1 MNLKNKKHTCM
12 TAAAIAVS
20 LAFAGQSAIAEEN
33 APVKVEEKKKSFS
46 SKLNKSLNKRLD
58 KRFKK
63 VGFGSLEEPGDRY
76 IVKFK
81 DEMTSEVLMGTEDV
95 SLRGKGALKFGKQK
109 KAFNI
114 QAAKNDV
121 TRAGGLVKKELK
133 KHRMMAAKLDRKA
146 LNELRKNPN
155 VENIEIDAKRK
166 PMAQTTPYG
175 YTMVQANQFG
185 QADTTARKVCVIDTG
200 YNLGHPDLPDTNNG
214 VTGNANNA
222 AVGNWYNDGNGHG
235 THVAGTI
242 AAYDNNEGVVGV
254 YPGVDL
260 HIVKIF
266 NDNGQW
272 TYASD
277 LIDAITQCQN
287 AGSNVVNM
295 SLGGG
300 SASATERDAM
310 QSFTDAG
317 MLLVAAAGNDG
328 NSGKSYPASYDAVM
342 SVAAVDSN
350 ENRASYSQ
358 YNDQVE
364 IAAPGSAVQSTYP
377 TNTYAALSGTS
388 MATPHVAGGAALV
401 WSYFPQCTNNQ
412 IRNALNVT
420 AQDKGSAGRD
430 NFYGFGLM
438 KLADAYNQ
446 LNTNGCDGNGGGTDN
461 GGSPTVEPVSGQ
473 VPGLSASRNDWN
485 RYTWTIPEGVSQM
498 TVSIAGGS
506 GDADLYMKFGS
517 QPETSDFDCRPY
529 RNGNNEECT
538 FDAPAAGT
546 WHIGIRAYSRYSN
559 VTLSYS
565 YE

>member
-1 MNLKNKKHTCM
+1 MNSKLNKKHTCL
-12 TAAAIAVS
+12 TAAALAVS
-20 LAFAGQSAIAEEN
+20 LGLTGNSAMAAGEGL
-33 APVKVEEKKKSFS
+33 VKVKEKPQTVKQA
-46 SKLNKSLNKRLD
+46 LGKRLTVD
-58 KRFKK
+58 RL
-63 VGFGSLEEPGDRY
+63 VTAGPQRY

-81 DEMTSEVLMGTEDV
+81 DEMQSDSIEVVSSSDKLNGNKLKSAKTKIKKPFNIASAKSEV
-95 SLRGKGALKFGKQK
+95 RK
-109 KAFNI
+109 
-114 QAAKNDV
+114 
-121 TRAGGLVKKELK
+121 AGGAIKKELK
-133 KHRMMAAKLDRKA
+133 KQKMVAATMSKSA
-146 LNELRKNPN
+146 LNKLRNNPN
-155 VENIEIDAKRK
+155 VESIEVDVLRK

-185 QADTTARKVCVIDTG
+185 QSDTAARKVCIIDTG
-200 YNLGHPDLPDTNNG
+200 YNLGHPDLPGTNDG
-214 VTGNANNA
+214 VTGQANNS

-254 YPGVDL
+254 YPGVNM

-277 LIDAITQCQN
+277 LIDAISQCQD

-300 SASATERDAM
+300 SASATERNAM

-328 NSGKSYPASYDAVM
+328 NSAKSYPASYDAVM

-401 WSYFPQCTNNQ
+401 WSYFPQCTNNE
-412 IRNALNVT
+412 IRSALNAT
-420 AQDKGSAGRD
+420 AEDKGSAGRD
-430 NFYGFGLM
+430 NFYGYGLM
-438 KLADAYNQ
+438 QLADAYNY
-446 LNTNGCDGNGGGTDN
+446 LNTNGCAGGSGGGDN
-461 GGSPTVEPVSGQ
+461 GTDPGVEPVSGQ
-473 VPGLSASRNDWN
+473 LTNLSGTRRNWD
-485 RYTWTIPEGVSQM
+485 RYTWTIPEGVTRM
-498 TVSIAGGS
+498 TIQTSGGS
-506 GDADLYMKFGS
+506 GDADLYVKFGS
-517 QPETSDFDCRPY
+517 QPETSSFDCRPY
-529 RNGNNEECT
+529 QNGNNEVCT
-538 FDAPAAGT
+538 FDAPASGT
-546 WHIGIRAYSRYSN
+546 WHIGIRAYSSYSG

>member
-1 MNLKNKKHTCM
+1 MNSKLNKKHTCL
-12 TAAAIAVS
+12 TAAALAVS
-20 LAFAGQSAIAEEN
+20 LGLTGNSAMAAGEGL
-33 APVKVEEKKKSFS
+33 VKVKEKPQTVEQA
-46 SKLNKSLNKRLD
+46 LGKRLTVD
-58 KRFKK
+58 RL
-63 VGFGSLEEPGDRY
+63 VTAGPQRY

-81 DEMTSEVLMGTEDV
+81 DEMQSESIEVVSSNDKLNGNKLKSAKTKGKKPFDIAAAKSEV
-95 SLRGKGALKFGKQK
+95 RK
-109 KAFNI
+109 
-114 QAAKNDV
+114 
-121 TRAGGLVKKELK
+121 AGGAIKKELK
-133 KHRMMAAKLDRKA
+133 KQKMVAATMSKSA
-146 LNELRKNPN
+146 LNKLRNNPN
-155 VENIEIDAKRK
+155 VESIEVDVLRK

-175 YTMVQANQFG
+175 YTMVQANQFS
-185 QADTTARKVCVIDTG
+185 QSDTTARKVCIIDTG
-200 YNLGHPDLPDTNNG
+200 YNLGHPDLPGTNDG
-214 VTGNANNA
+214 VTGQANNS

-254 YPGVDL
+254 YPGVNM

-277 LIDAITQCQN
+277 LIDAISQCQD

-300 SASATERDAM
+300 SASTTERNAM

-328 NSGKSYPASYDAVM
+328 NSAKSYPASYDAVM

-401 WSYFPQCTNNQ
+401 WSYFPQCTNNE
-412 IRNALNVT
+412 IRSALNAT
-420 AQDKGSAGRD
+420 AEDKGSAGRD
-430 NFYGFGLM
+430 NFYGYGLM
-438 KLADAYNQ
+438 QLADAYNY
-446 LNTNGCDGNGGGTDN
+446 LNTNGCAGGSGGGDN
-461 GGSPTVEPVSGQ
+461 GTDPGVEPVSGQ
-473 VPGLSASRNDWN
+473 LTNLSGTRRNWD
-485 RYTWTIPEGVSQM
+485 RYTWTIPEGVTRM
-498 TVSIAGGS
+498 TIQTSGGS
-506 GDADLYMKFGS
+506 GDADLYVKFGS
-517 QPETSDFDCRPY
+517 QPETSSFDCRPY
-529 RNGNNEECT
+529 QNGNNEVCT
-538 FDAPAAGT
+538 FDAPASGT
-546 WHIGIRAYSRYSN
+546 WHIGIRAYSSYSG

>member
-1 MNLKNKKHTCM
+1 MNSKLNKKHTCL
-12 TAAAIAVS
+12 TAAALAVS
-20 LAFAGQSAIAEEN
+20 LGLMGNSAMAAGEGL
-33 APVKVEEKKKSFS
+33 VKVEEKPQTLKQA
-46 SKLNKSLNKRLD
+46 LGKRLTVD
-58 KRFKK
+58 RL
-63 VGFGSLEEPGDRY
+63 VTADQERY
-76 IVKFK
+76 IIKFK
-81 DEMTSEVLMGTEDV
+81 DEMTTETVEVSALKGKGQIASANSKSKKPFDIASAKSEVI
-95 SLRGKGALKFGKQK
+95 K
-109 KAFNI
+109 
-114 QAAKNDV
+114 
-121 TRAGGLVKKELK
+121 AGGAIKKELK
-133 KHRMMAAKLDRKA
+133 KHKMVAATMSKSA
-146 LNELRKNPN
+146 LNKLRKNPN
-155 VENIEIDAKRK
+155 VESIEVDVRRK

-175 YTMVQANQFG
+175 YTMVQANQFA
-185 QADTTARKVCVIDTG
+185 QSDTTARKVCIIDTG
-200 YNLGHPDLPDTNNG
+200 YNLGHPDLPGTNDG
-214 VTGNANNA
+214 VTGQANNS

-254 YPGVDL
+254 YPGVNM

-277 LIDAITQCQN
+277 LIDAISQCQD

-300 SASATERDAM
+300 SASTTERNAM

-328 NSGKSYPASYDAVM
+328 NSAKSYPASYDAVM

-377 TNTYAALSGTS
+377 TNTYASLSGTS

-401 WSYFPQCTNNQ
+401 WSYFPQCSNNQ
-412 IRNALNVT
+412 IRSALNAT
-420 AQDKGSAGRD
+420 AKDKGSAGRD
-430 NFYGFGLM
+430 NFYGYGLM
-438 KLADAYNQ
+438 QLADAYNY
-446 LNTNGCDGNGGGTDN
+446 LNTNGCAGGGTGGG
-461 GGSPTVEPVSGQ
+461 GGSEPGVEPVSGQ
-473 VPGLSASRNDWN
+473 LTGLSGSRGSWD
-485 RYTWTIPEGVSQM
+485 RYTWTIPEGVTQM
-498 TVSIAGGS
+498 TISTAGGS
-506 GDADLYMKFGS
+506 GDADLYVKFGS
-517 QPETSDFDCRPY
+517 QPQTNSYDCRPY
-529 RNGNNEECT
+529 QNGNNEVCT

-546 WHIGIRAYSRYSN
+546 WHIGIRAYSTYSG

>member
-1 MNLKNKKHTCM
+1 MNSKLNKKHTCL
-12 TAAAIAVS
+12 TAAALAVS
-20 LAFAGQSAIAEEN
+20 LGLTGNSAMAAGEGL
-33 APVKVEEKKKSFS
+33 VKVKEKPQTVKQA
-46 SKLNKSLNKRLD
+46 LGKRLTVD
-58 KRFKK
+58 RL
-63 VGFGSLEEPGDRY
+63 VTAGPQRY

-81 DEMTSEVLMGTEDV
+81 DEMQSDSIEVVSSSDKLNGNKLKSAKTKGKKPFDIAAAKSEV
-95 SLRGKGALKFGKQK
+95 RK
-109 KAFNI
+109 
-114 QAAKNDV
+114 
-121 TRAGGLVKKELK
+121 AGGAIKKELK
-133 KHRMMAAKLDRKA
+133 KQKMVAATMSKSA
-146 LNELRKNPN
+146 LNKLRNNPN
-155 VENIEIDAKRK
+155 VESIEVDVLRK

-185 QADTTARKVCVIDTG
+185 QSDTTARKVCIIDTG
-200 YNLGHPDLPDTNNG
+200 YNLGHPDLPGTNDG
-214 VTGNANNA
+214 VTGQANNS

-254 YPGVDL
+254 YPGVNM

-277 LIDAITQCQN
+277 LIDAISQCQD

-300 SASATERDAM
+300 SASATERNAM

-328 NSGKSYPASYDAVM
+328 NSAKSYPASYDAVM

-401 WSYFPQCTNNQ
+401 WSYFPQCTNNE
-412 IRNALNVT
+412 IRSALNAT
-420 AQDKGSAGRD
+420 AEDKGSAGRD
-430 NFYGFGLM
+430 NFYGHGLM
-438 KLADAYNQ
+438 QLADAYNY
-446 LNTNGCDGNGGGTDN
+446 LNTNGCAGGSGGGDN
-461 GGSPTVEPVSGQ
+461 GTDPGVEPVSGQ
-473 VPGLSASRNDWN
+473 LTNLSGTRRNWD
-485 RYTWTIPEGVSQM
+485 RYTWTIPEGVTRM
-498 TVSIAGGS
+498 TIQTSGGS
-506 GDADLYMKFGS
+506 GDADLYVKFGS
-517 QPETSDFDCRPY
+517 QPETSSFDCRPY
-529 RNGNNEECT
+529 QNGNNEVCT
-538 FDAPAAGT
+538 FDAPASGT
-546 WHIGIRAYSRYSN
+546 WHIGIRAYSSYSG